1 MDGQRGRDEEREDDE
16 AFLDVWREWRQDRSR
31 AACEAKIAW
40 MRANRSPLMRRRAAA
55 RSRAGNPEE
64 ELSGGRPRRVGFQAD
79 ARPPGFRACA
89 LFPTLRG
96 HLRN

>member
-40 MRANRSPLMRRRAAA
+40 VRANRSPYAPAWRGAISSAGTVRRRCE
-55 RSRAGNPEE
+55 R
-64 ELSGGRPRRVGFQAD
+64 RRVLPTD
-79 ARPPGFRACA
+79 LPTSPPI
-89 LFPTLRG
+89 TLG
-96 HLRN
+96 GG

>member
-40 MRANRSPLMRRRAAA
+40 VRANRSPSCAGVARRDLER
-55 RSRAGNPEE
+55 ET
-64 ELSGGRPRRVGFQAD
+64 RRK
-79 ARPPGFRACA
+79 
-89 LFPTLRG
+89 
-96 HLRN
+96 N